1 MDWIFPLLPSG
12 LRPEQ
17 GSCCLLGT
25 GRGGSCRERA
35 EKRQLCHH
43 LSDLSAFWTEVGPF
57 PLCADICSS
66 PVLQS
71 LSSSPLHFVIA
82 FCFTGL
88 LHPSPC
94 FFPSASSLQGFLCM
108 NLANTAGRERTAI
121 DLLLLPS
128 SPSSCMLR
136 LSSLRYQ
143 AT

>member
-1 MDWIFPLLPSG
+1 MFPLLLSG

-17 GSCCLLGT
+17 RSCCFL
-25 GRGGSCRERA
+25 GRGRGRSCKKRA

-43 LSDLSAFWTEVGPF
+43 LSDLSAFWIEVGPF

-66 PVLQS
+66 PVLLS
-71 LSSSPLHFVIA
+71 LSSSLLYFVIA

-94 FFPSASSLQGFLCM
+94 SFPSTSPLQGFLCM

-128 SPSSCMLR
+128 SPHSYMLG
-136 LSSLRYQ
+136 LSSLRSQ